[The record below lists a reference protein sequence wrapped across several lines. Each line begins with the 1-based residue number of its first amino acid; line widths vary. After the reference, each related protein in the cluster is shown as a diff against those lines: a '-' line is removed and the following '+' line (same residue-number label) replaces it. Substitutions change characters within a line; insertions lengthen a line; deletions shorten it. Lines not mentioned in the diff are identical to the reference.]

1 MACNRERPEDAF
13 DRKKK
18 ILNRVVMNR
27 SCRECIEQVR
37 KRKRDDPR
45 AQACQAWW
53 NEYKK
58 QPCSE
63 CGIIDSTVME
73 ADHVRDRGKK
83 LENLSLI
90 SFWVSHGGVEG
101 MEREGRKCQ
110 PLCRFCHALKSFRER
125 TEDRARQIFSCT
137 KKAMASR
144 ERRASRQAYVNE
156 IKQTVGKCIDCGR
169 KVQEGNEAGFDF
181 MHRSRSEKGRFAGC
195 QADVSMLVKQGAAR
209 RRIDEEVEKCDLGC
223 ANCHKHRTI
232 RELRELEDR

>member
-1 MACNRERPEDAF
+1 
-13 DRKKK
+13 
-18 ILNRVVMNR
+18 
-27 SCRECIEQVR
+27 
-37 KRKRDDPR
+37 
-45 AQACQAWW
+45 
-53 NEYKK
+53 
-58 QPCSE
+58 
-63 CGIIDSTVME
+63 ME

-169 KVQEGNEAGFDF
+169 KVQEGNEAGFDLCIEPG
-181 MHRSRSEKGRFAGC
+181 EKGHFAGC
-195 QADVSMLVKQGAAR
+195 RSRVSMHQAR
-209 RRIDEEVEKCDLGC
+209 GGSAEIDEEVKSAIWAARTVTNTERLGSSESL
-223 ANCHKHRTI
+223 RTGSYGEEY
-232 RELRELEDR
+232 RRDAVYHGPSTRPWPRRRSRGRRSTPGAPQVHAHCRSRPGLLRDGSRSMGT